1 MYTNEAT
8 EEYVNTL
15 LTEKSNKL
23 KSISN
28 DLPQLKN
35 SINSFLQA
43 NNENSIYNL
52 CTFLND
58 ANFITKYNCDSE
70 IAYCI
75 VAACITAKEFN
86 NRSNNILFLR
96 NIHSIN
102 EIIEVITTYTFCIT
116 NIEFGAKRNEALNY
130 LKNKINNNELSIIA
144 LTYFVEY
151 YSLNKINICNYISD
165 FLY

>member
-15 LTEKSNKL
+15 LTEESNKL

-35 SINSFLQA
+35 SINLFLQA

-102 EIIEVITTYTFCIT
+102 EIIEVITTYKFCII
-116 NIEFGAKRNEALNY
+116 NIEFDTKRNEALNY

-144 LTYFVEY
+144 LTYFVEFY
-151 YSLNKINICNYISD
+151 LKNNICNYISD

>member
-43 NNENSIYNL
+43 NNENSIHNL

-102 EIIEVITTYTFCIT
+102 EIIEVITTYKFCII
-116 NIEFGAKRNEALNY
+116 NMEFDTKRNEALNY

>member
-58 ANFITKYNCDSE
+58 ANFITKYNCGSE

-96 NIHSIN
+96 NIHSID
-102 EIIEVITTYTFCIT
+102 EIIEVITTYKFCII
-116 NIEFGAKRNEALNY
+116 NIEFNTKRNEALNY

>member
-70 IAYCI
+70 TAYCI

-102 EIIEVITTYTFCIT
+102 EIIEVITTYKFCII
-116 NIEFGAKRNEALNY
+116 NIELICCNY

>member
-15 LTEKSNKL
+15 LTEESNKL

-35 SINSFLQA
+35 SINLFLQA
-43 NNENSIYNL
+43 NNENFIYNL

-102 EIIEVITTYTFCIT
+102 EIIEVITTYKFCII
-116 NIEFGAKRNEALNY
+116 NIEFDTKRNEALNY

>member
-15 LTEKSNKL
+15 LTEKYNKL

-102 EIIEVITTYTFCIT
+102 EIIEVITTYTFCII